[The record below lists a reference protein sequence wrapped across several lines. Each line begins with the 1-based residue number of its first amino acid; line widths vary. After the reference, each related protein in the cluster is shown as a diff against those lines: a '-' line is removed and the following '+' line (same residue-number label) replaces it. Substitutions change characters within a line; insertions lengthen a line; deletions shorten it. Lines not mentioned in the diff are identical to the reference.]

1 MGVLITT
8 TVSVDAQKPGSQ
20 AVIHLVRGDS
30 GTRALRLVPTEGG
43 RVISFENVAQAK
55 LRAHPLSGSS
65 DLLLNCE
72 LGESFADVVPTPAFV
87 EAAEE
92 WACQLVLLDENN
104 QTISSAPFTVIVH
117 EDVYHGDAIEHT
129 NTKVS
134 GMTWDANTMTLKL
147 VLENG
152 EEKTIVLTHGH
163 PVVTATEDGFF
174 PHGWYDELLNWINWL
189 NQGVKTTDSPTFA
202 GLHIG
207 SLYING
213 NGEIQNARF
222 T

>member
-30 GTRALRLVPTEGG
+30 GTRALRLIPTEGG

-72 LGESFADVVPTPAFV
+72 LGENYADVVPTPAFV

-117 EDVYHGDAIEHT
+117 EDVYHGDTIEHT
-129 NTKVS
+129 NTKVA
-134 GMTWDANTMTLKL
+134 GMEWDDATKTLTI

-152 EEKTIVLTHGH
+152 DRITCDLSHTHAI
-163 PVVTATEDGFF
+163 VTATTDGFF
-174 PHGWYDELLNWINWL
+174 SHEWFTALMNLLAWC